1 MLSLHAVRMK
11 RTARLSSS
19 DCQSY
24 CRFVAL
30 ELSWHAHR
38 QVDWWSTK
46 AECKPLRE
54 LSMALCTL
62 ADSPLMSAQAT
73 LSALT
78 MSCMDLVVSD
88 SPAPMMTWACS
99 QHL

>member
-1 MLSLHAVRMK
+1 MRVK
-11 RTARLSSS
+11 RTARRLSSS
-19 DCQSY
+19 GRKSY
-24 CRFVAL
+24 CRFVVQGLFWRAY
-30 ELSWHAHR
+30 R
-38 QVDWWSTK
+38 QADWWSTK

-78 MSCMDLVVSD
+78 TSCMDLVVSD
-88 SPAPMMTWACS
+88 SPAPMVT
-99 QHL
+99 